1 MFLFVRKYLGFL
13 KFIPG
18 LAIVFDGLLKL
29 GSFVTKPVLLDWM
42 DKIEAAV
49 ITWPQAIATTHKYG
63 GLQFNYINAE
73 IGHIHGNGLL
83 DMPLSRKVKAEL
95 MADGRIED
103 HHTFKNT
110 GWISFY
116 IRNYDDVTY
125 ALDLLRL
132 GYERLD
138 GKNIDN

>member
-1 MFLFVRKYLGFL
+1 MFVQRYFGFL

-29 GSFVTKPVLLDWM
+29 GSFMTKPVLLDWM
-42 DKIEAAV
+42 DEIEAVV
-49 ITWPQAIATTHKYG
+49 ITWPNARTTTHKYG
-63 GLQFNYINAE
+63 GLQFNYIKAE
-73 IGHIHGNGLL
+73 IGHIHGHGLL
-83 DMPLSRKVKAEL
+83 DMPLSRKVKAGL

-116 IRNYDDVTY
+116 IRNSDDVAY
-125 ALDLLRL
+125 ALELLRL
-132 GYERLD
+132 GYERLSE
-138 GKNIDN
+138 KNVDQD

>member
-1 MFLFVRKYLGFL
+1 MFVQKYLGFL

-18 LAIVFDGLLKL
+18 LAIVFDCLLKL
-29 GSFVTKPVLLDWM
+29 GSFITKPAMLDWM
-42 DKIEAAV
+42 DEIEAAV
-49 ITWPQAIATTHKYG
+49 ITWPNARATTHKYG
-63 GLQFNYINAE
+63 GLQFNYIKAE
-73 IGHIHGNGLL
+73 IGHIHGHGLL

-116 IRNYDDVTY
+116 IRNRDDVAY
-125 ALDLLRL
+125 ALELLRL
-132 GYERLD
+132 GYERLN
-138 GKNIDN
+138 GKNIDKD